1 MALHLF
7 LWCCWI
13 LASPWHSCVEG
24 IWWKLSKQRFD
35 AMTTFA
41 LWEFHIQVAF
51 CGGDARLLAM
61 HGRWDCRQKK
71 LLILRQSLRAL
82 ESWDEER
89 GCCTYIWPYIDMYIY
104 ICDYCVWV
112 WILRCVTM
120 CLQQAWCLGW
130 WMMICLPRWGG
141 TRHCC
146 LPWSSLCGCVHDCL
160 GFRKHQPSNTCFD
173 GGGSMKGFDKRM
185 GMSFW
190 GWYIAKHIDRFWI
203 VTFPAYILKEIFWGP
218 QQSWLCWA
226 CADSFPPLAGPW
238 YFKTLLKRVP
248 NIFSELKG
256 GSCQLDSK
264 CPVHRWLCIMYSIY
278 NWL

>member
-1 MALHLF
+1 MAFHLF

-24 IWWKLSKQRFD
+24 IWWKEGDFTEIWCHDNIWIVRVSHP
-35 AMTTFA
+35 
-41 LWEFHIQVAF
+41 EVAF
-51 CGGDARLLAM
+51 CGRYARLLAM

-89 GCCTYIWPYIDMYIY
+89 GCCISDPKLICLYMY
-104 ICDYCVWV
+104 CDYCICV
-112 WILRCVTM
+112 WIVRCVAM

-141 TRHCC
+141 TCHCC

-190 GWYIAKHIDRFWI
+190 G
-203 VTFPAYILKEIFWGP
+203 
-218 QQSWLCWA
+218 
-226 CADSFPPLAGPW
+226 
-238 YFKTLLKRVP
+238 
-248 NIFSELKG
+248 
-256 GSCQLDSK
+256 
-264 CPVHRWLCIMYSIY
+264 
-278 NWL
+278 

>member
-104 ICDYCVWV
+104 IYVITVYGYEYWDVWPCAYNKHGV
-112 WILRCVTM
+112 LDDEWWYVF
-120 CLQQAWCLGW
+120 QAEVEPAIVACRGARFVDVS
-130 WMMICLPRWGG
+130 MIAWAFASTNQATPALMEEVQW
-141 TRHCC
+141 
-146 LPWSSLCGCVHDCL
+146 
-160 GFRKHQPSNTCFD
+160 
-173 GGGSMKGFDKRM
+173 KGLIR
-185 GMSFW
+185 GW
-190 GWYIAKHIDRFWI
+190 GWVSK
-203 VTFPAYILKEIFWGP
+203 G
-218 QQSWLCWA
+218 
-226 CADSFPPLAGPW
+226 
-238 YFKTLLKRVP
+238 
-248 NIFSELKG
+248 NI
-256 GSCQLDSK
+256 
-264 CPVHRWLCIMYSIY
+264 
-278 NWL
+278 